1 MFQEEIKM
9 QNLERVYII
18 GGLRTPIGKTGGVLK
33 SFLPE
38 QLTSYLLNAL
48 LEKYK
53 LTSKCID
60 ELILGNCVGHGGNIA
75 RLSLLQA
82 GWPMHIPAT
91 TIDFQCGSSLKA
103 MEIAA
108 SLIQSGNR
116 ELVIVGGVES
126 TSLQP
131 NKQYHPDDPRFQ
143 GENVFYKRAQFSPL
157 SIGDPDMIKGAE
169 NVADK
174 FDISRLEMDKWALES
189 HIRALYAKNEKALQS
204 VICPLPSGDK
214 IINEDE
220 SIRETASLRLMQRA
234 SSIIKPNGKITSGNS
249 CLTHDGAALVLMA
262 SEKAVRKYGLCAEAE
277 WLGGVSVGLD
287 PNLSPLGPVVAVKK
301 ILKQNQLS
309 ISQIDSIEINEA
321 FAVKVLAF
329 LKSFQYDKEKI
340 NSLGGALAYGHPY
353 GASGAIIML
362 HLLESLKKNNGRKGI
377 VTLGV
382 AGGLGIATLIERCVE

>member
-1 MFQEEIKM
+1 MLKEELNL

-33 SFLPE
+33 SLLPE
-38 QLTSYLLNAL
+38 QLTAYLMNAL

-53 LTSKCID
+53 LSNKCID
-60 ELILGNCVGHGGNIA
+60 ELILGNCVGPGGNIA

-82 GWPMHIPAT
+82 GWPLHIPAT
-91 TIDFQCGSSLKA
+91 TIDFQCGSSLKS

-131 NKQYHPDDPRFQ
+131 NKQYHSKDPRFQ
-143 GENVFYKRAQFSPL
+143 GENVSYKRAQFSPL
-157 SIGDPDMIKGAE
+157 SIGDPDMIEGAE

-174 FDISRLEMDKWALES
+174 FDISRIEMDKWAVES
-189 HIRALYAKNEKALQS
+189 HLRAVLAKNEKRLQS
-204 VICPLPSGDK
+204 VICPLPIEDK

-220 SIRETASLRLMQRA
+220 SIRETASLKLMQRA
-234 SSIIKPNGKITSGNS
+234 SSIIRPNGKMTSGNS
-249 CLTHDGAALVLMA
+249 CLTHDGAALILMA
-262 SEKAVRKYGLCAEAE
+262 SEKAVKKYGLCAEAE

-287 PNLSPLGPVVAVKK
+287 PNLSPLGPVLAVKK
-301 ILKQNQLS
+301 LLKQKQLS
-309 ISQIDSIEINEA
+309 ISQIDAIEINEA
-321 FAVKVLAF
+321 FAVKILAF
-329 LKSFQYDKEKI
+329 LKFYQYDAEKI

-353 GASGAIIML
+353 GASGAIIMI

-377 VTLGV
+377 ATLGV
-382 AGGLGIATLIERCVE
+382 AGGLGIAALIERCVE